1 VPRGTIRAT
10 EITLTADDPELF
22 SRPPEDFSIS
32 IEATTTC
39 DGGPC
44 NAPGAP
50 HDPTEPHWHPR
61 MTLPDI
67 NGVRLSY
74 IGGL

>member
-1 VPRGTIRAT
+1 MFNV
-10 EITLTADDPELF
+10 TLTSDDIALF
-22 SRPPEDFSIS
+22 SRPLEEFNLS
-32 IEATTTC
+32 IESTTNC

-50 HDPTEPHWHPR
+50 HDPTEPHWHLR

-67 NGVRLSY
+67 KGERLSY